1 LIFTVECDKLS
12 KALTSIQVKGKGS
25 TNSGFGNTSLGS
37 YVMLIIKDNT
47 LSIWNG
53 NNTFFVKLDIQLDEE
68 INTRIVE
75 GTCVVDTT
83 TLLPYL
89 KTFGDIVTFNVGD
102 FIALNG
108 ANKKASIPIVVNHPS
123 DAALVRIKNMLN
135 HVRYEI
141 QPQTLFG
148 FGKSSFE
155 GAFTLT
161 QPQLQ
166 SAIKNCELV
175 KNGVYKFDYNEN
187 LLTVSSRE
195 NVTNK
200 YEETITP
207 VFPMGEPA
215 TVEFSSPVYAFFEKD
230 QMINVYMKDEFP
242 LLLVANDRMLLKAPT
257 VNG

>member
-1 LIFTVECDKLS
+1 MIFTVESDKLS

-25 TNSGFGNTSLGS
+25 TSGGFGNTSLGS
-37 YVMLIIKDNT
+37 YVMLIVKENT

-53 NNTFFVKLDIQLDEE
+53 NNTFFVKLDITLTGE
-68 INTRIVE
+68 TSE
-75 GTCVVDTT
+75 GSCVVDTT

-89 KTFGDIVTFNVGD
+89 KTFGDEITLKVGD
-102 FIALNG
+102 FISLNG
-108 ANKKASIPIVVNHPS
+108 ENKKASIPIVVNHPS
-123 DAALVRIKNMLN
+123 NDALVRIKNMLN

-141 QPQTLFG
+141 QPQTLFN
-148 FGKSSFE
+148 FGKSQFE

-166 SAIKNCELV
+166 SAIKSCELV

-200 YEETITP
+200 YEEVITP

-242 LLLVANDRMLLKAPT
+242 LLLVSNDRMLLKAPT

>member
-1 LIFTVECDKLS
+1 LIFTTESDKLS

-25 TNSGFGNTSLGS
+25 TSGGFGNTSLGS
-37 YVMLIIKDNT
+37 YVMLIVKDNT

-53 NNTFFVKLDIQLDEE
+53 NNTFFVKLDITLTGET
-68 INTRIVE
+68 NE
-75 GTCVVDTT
+75 GSCVVDTS

-89 KTFGDIVTFNVGD
+89 KTFGDEITLKVGD
-102 FIALNG
+102 FISLNG
-108 ANKKASIPIVVNHPS
+108 ENKKASIPIVVNHPS
-123 DAALVRIKNMLN
+123 NDALVRIKNMLN

-141 QPQTLFG
+141 QPQTLFN
-148 FGKSSFE
+148 FGKSQFE

-161 QPQLQ
+161 HSQLQ
-166 SAIKNCELV
+166 SAIKSCELV

-200 YEETITP
+200 YEEVITP

-230 QMINVYMKDEFP
+230 QIINVYMKDEFP
-242 LLLVANDRMLLKAPT
+242 LLLVSNDRMLLKAPT